1 MQLRYQPAADR
12 LLWQL
17 RTTGGE
23 LYAVWLTRRM
33 VRLLWPPLVRLVTQA
48 GLAQELPH
56 ATVLPEAQAMLAEA
70 MRTRPLPGASF
81 AQAAAP
87 KRGGVLKVSANANP
101 SSLDPATGGAGSD
114 HTFLWT
120 MYDTL
125 VEWDYETLKAKP
137 GMAAF
142 NFPDPRTLVLD
153 IKPGILFQLADFF
166 DRQGITVRRGDLRRT
181 VPQKLGRYGPVTT
194 EPATTTSATAGPA
207 TAD

>member
-1 MQLRYQPAADR
+1 MTEPRDLHHHPHDVPLPAAG
-12 LLWQL
+12 LS
-17 RTTGGE
+17 
-23 LYAVWLTRRM
+23 RRDLM
-33 VRLLWPPLVRLVTQA
+33 ALA
-48 GLAQELPH
+48 GALA
-56 ATVLPEAQAMLAEA
+56 
-70 MRTRPLPGASF
+70 LPGASF

-120 MYDTL
+120 IYDTL

-153 IKPGILFQLADFF
+153 IKPGISFHDGTPMDAAAVKFNLDRGKTDARSNIKADL
-166 DRQGITVRRGDLRRT
+166 QNVAE
-181 VPQKLGRYGPVTT
+181 VVASGPL
-194 EPATTTSATAGPA
+194 
-207 TAD
+207 